1 MLYGIFGIPG
11 FGFGNSLTEKIYAG
25 HFSLTF
31 VGLIDGVVGNVW
43 MRAETVGKSG
53 VNDMVPNKFVAAMVI
68 LVSMLLAACGVG
80 ADAPAETITPTST
93 PMGTLT
99 APPGAT
105 VQLTVEGPVPQ
116 EVTVKA
122 GTPIL
127 FVLEDDT
134 YGQSTV
140 KFDDSRVGTMLWL
153 LPGESR
159 VFTRLV
165 DKEPGIY
172 TYEMLT
178 RPDNKGSII
187 VE

>member
-1 MLYGIFGIPG
+1 MGG
-11 FGFGNSLTEKIYAG
+11 
-25 HFSLTF
+25 
-31 VGLIDGVVGNVW
+31 
-43 MRAETVGKSG
+43 
-53 VNDMVPNKFVAAMVI
+53 
-68 LVSMLLAACGVG
+68 G
-80 ADAPAETITPTST
+80 ADAPAESITPPST

>member
-1 MLYGIFGIPG
+1 MFGIPG
-11 FGFGNSLTEKIYAG
+11 FGFGNSLSEKVCVG

-31 VGLIDGVVGNVW
+31 GGLIDAVVGNAW
-43 MRAETVGKSG
+43 LRAETDGEPG
-53 VNDMVPNKFVAAMVI
+53 VNDMVPNKFVTAMVI
-68 LVSMLLAACGVG
+68 LVSMLLAACGGV

-105 VQLTVEGPVPQ
+105 VQLTVDGPVPQ